1 VPASIFLL
9 ASGSWVKAVILVVW
23 GVFVVGTVDNI
34 LRPYLIS
41 GRVQMHTL
49 LIFFAV
55 FGGVNVFGFLGLI
68 IGPVI
73 LAVTTTLLGLLRD
86 EGRAWN
92 AYRREED
99 PATNPADE

>member
-1 VPASIFLL
+1 M
-9 ASGSWVKAVILVVW
+9 ILVGW
-23 GVFVVGTVDNI
+23 AAGVVGTIDNV

-55 FGGVNVFGFLGLI
+55 FGGVNVFGFLGLV

-73 LAVTTTLLGLLRD
+73 IAVTMTLLRHTQ
-86 EGRAWN
+86 GRKP
-92 AYRREED
+92 RMGRH
-99 PATNPADE
+99 P

>member
-1 VPASIFLL
+1 
-9 ASGSWVKAVILVVW
+9 
-23 GVFVVGTVDNI
+23 
-34 LRPYLIS
+34 
-41 GRVQMHTL
+41 MHTL

-73 LAVTTTLLGLLRD
+73 LAVTMTLIGMLRD

-92 AYRREED
+92 AYWGED
-99 PATNPADE
+99 NTIKVAAPGQDATA